1 MKNKKILI
9 LVLGFIVFLGVS
21 YGLYTYLGNSYKPNE
36 VVKED
41 KGNQDDKNKIVDSSE
56 KEKAIDFEIY
66 DYEGN
71 KVTLK
76 DFQGKPIIIN
86 VFASWCGPCKAEMP
100 LFENI
105 YEAYKNEDIMLLMI
119 NMTDGQR
126 ETQKSAE
133 DFMKNEGY
141 TMPIY
146 FDKDL
151 DFSMKYNVM
160 GIPRTL
166 FIDKDGNIIKDHTSM
181 IDAITLNDYIA
192 ELLK

>member
-105 YEAYKNEDIMLLMI
+105 YKAYKNEDIMLLMI

>member
-36 VVKED
+36 IVKED
-41 KGNQDDKNKIVDSSE
+41 KGNQDDKNEIVESSE

-105 YEAYKNEDIMLLMI
+105 YKAYKNEDIMLLMI

>member
-41 KGNQDDKNKIVDSSE
+41 KGNQDDKNKIVESSE

-105 YEAYKNEDIMLLMI
+105 YKAYKNEDIMLLMI

>member
-1 MKNKKILI
+1 M
-9 LVLGFIVFLGVS
+9 
-21 YGLYTYLGNSYKPNE
+21 
-36 VVKED
+36 
-41 KGNQDDKNKIVDSSE
+41 
-56 KEKAIDFEIY
+56 
-66 DYEGN
+66 
-71 KVTLK
+71 K

-105 YEAYKNEDIMLLMI
+105 YKAYKNEDIMLLMI

>member
-36 VVKED
+36 IVKED
-41 KGNQDDKNKIVDSSE
+41 KGNQDDKNEIVESSE
-56 KEKAIDFEIY
+56 KEKAIDFQIY

>member
-36 VVKED
+36 IVKED
-41 KGNQDDKNKIVDSSE
+41 KGNQDDKNETVGASE

-76 DFQGKPIIIN
+76 DFHGKPIIIN

-105 YEAYKNEDIMLLMI
+105 YKAYKNEDIMLLMI

>member
-36 VVKED
+36 IVKED